1 MGHSSR
7 TGWNS
12 MGHSS
17 RTGWNN
23 VWDMAVWVP
32 ERIIEAC
39 IKWGGIIHHLAVLV
53 GDKKVSEVS
62 GTT

>member
-1 MGHSSR
+1 
-7 TGWNS
+7 